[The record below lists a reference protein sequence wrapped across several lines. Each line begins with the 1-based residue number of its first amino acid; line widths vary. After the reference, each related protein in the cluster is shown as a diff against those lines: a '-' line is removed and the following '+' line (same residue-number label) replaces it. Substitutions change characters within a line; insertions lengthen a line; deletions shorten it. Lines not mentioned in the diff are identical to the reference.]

1 MAINLRN
8 VEPLSSKSL
17 LLEQAMRR
25 RHAQRDAESQPDDMT
40 DMVTPNFEW
49 LKEDKTALKNLV
61 SQMDASVG
69 QLAQQMQRL
78 EELSDKSRSKL
89 EKEQQL
95 LFKQIRTL
103 NNLLKNQVDVFGA
116 LERQLSDIELKQNN
130 VLPQIGIGLVAGLM
144 SAITIIATAPWL
156 TVLIEK
162 MRVVV

>member
-17 LLEQAMRR
+17 LMEQAMRR
-25 RHAQRDAESQPDDMT
+25 HRAQNPGESEQMMDRVPSDYD
-40 DMVTPNFEW
+40 W
-49 LKEDKTALKNLV
+49 LKEDKTALHTLV
-61 SQMDASVG
+61 GQMDSSIG
-69 QLAQQMQRL
+69 KLAEQMQRVEAL
-78 EELSDKSRSKL
+78 TDKSSLKL

-116 LERQLSDIELKQNN
+116 LERQLSDIELKQNT

-144 SAITIIATAPWL
+144 SAITIIVTAPWL

-162 MRVVV
+162 MRLVV

>member
-8 VEPLSSKSL
+8 VEPLGSKSV

-25 RHAQRDAESQPDDMT
+25 QRAQNKVESDDMM
-40 DMVTPNFEW
+40 DMVTPDYEW
-49 LKEDKTALKNLV
+49 LKQDKTVIENLV
-61 SQMDASVG
+61 KQMDASVG
-69 QLAQQMQRL
+69 QLNQQMQNL
-78 EELSDKSRSKL
+78 EESSDKSRAKL

-103 NNLLKNQVDVFGA
+103 NNLLKNQVDVFGS
-116 LERQLSDIELKQNN
+116 LERQLSDIEFKQNN
-130 VLPQIGIGLVAGLM
+130 VLPQIGIGLIAGLM
-144 SAITIIATAPWL
+144 SAITILVTAPWL

>member
-8 VEPLSSKSL
+8 VEPLGSKSV

-25 RHAQRDAESQPDDMT
+25 QRAQNKVESDDMM
-40 DMVTPNFEW
+40 DMVTPDYEW
-49 LKEDKTALKNLV
+49 LKQDKTVIENLV
-61 SQMDASVG
+61 KQMDTSVG
-69 QLAQQMQRL
+69 QLNQQMKNL
-78 EELSDKSRSKL
+78 EEASDKSRAKL

-103 NNLLKNQVDVFGA
+103 NNLLKNQVDVFGS
-116 LERQLSDIELKQNN
+116 LERQLSDIEFKQNN

-144 SAITIIATAPWL
+144 SAITILVTAPWL

-162 MRVVV
+162 MRLVV

>member
-17 LLEQAMRR
+17 LMEQAMRR
-25 RHAQRDAESQPDDMT
+25 RAQSNDEPEHMM
-40 DMVTPNFEW
+40 DMVSPDYEW
-49 LKEDKTALKNLV
+49 LKEDKTAINHLV
-61 SQMDASVG
+61 SQMYTSVG
-69 QLAQQMQRL
+69 QLAQQMKRL
-78 EELSDKSRSKL
+78 EDLSDQSRLKL
-89 EKEQQL
+89 ETEQKL

-103 NNLLKNQVDVFGA
+103 NNLLKNQVDVFGS
-116 LERQLSDIELKQNN
+116 LERQLSDIEFKQNN

-144 SAITIIATAPWL
+144 SAITILATAPWL

>member
-17 LLEQAMRR
+17 LMEQAMRR
-25 RHAQRDAESQPDDMT
+25 RAQSNDEPEHMM
-40 DMVTPNFEW
+40 DMVSPDYEW
-49 LKEDKTALKNLV
+49 LKEDKTAINSLV

-69 QLAQQMQRL
+69 QLSQQMKRL
-78 EELSDKSRSKL
+78 EDLSDQSRSKL

-103 NNLLKNQVDVFGA
+103 NNLLKNQVDVFGS
-116 LERQLSDIELKQNN
+116 LERQLADIEIKQNN

-144 SAITIIATAPWL
+144 SAITILATAPWL

-162 MRVVV
+162 MRVMV